1 MVVGVGTGMWKAH
14 AHVYVNG
21 QGHVQVVP
29 RGYSPALPAQPSC
42 NHPATLPWREVLMAV
57 PEILLDHERLDVY
70 NLAREFARAG
80 NVVVQQVPPGRADL
94 VDQFRRT
101 SLSVPLNIAEGAGEF
116 APKEKARFYRIAKRS
131 ATECA
136 AVHDHMIDLNLLHPA
151 EVKATKLLLRRI
163 IGALVK
169 LILSTER
176 IAQPRQPAAP
186 APAPARKRARA
197 PST

>member
-1 MVVGVGTGMWKAH
+1 M
-14 AHVYVNG
+14 
-21 QGHVQVVP
+21 
-29 RGYSPALPAQPSC
+29 AL
-42 NHPATLPWREVLMAV
+42 TEV
-57 PEILLDHERLDVY
+57 LLDHERLDVY
-70 NLAREFARAG
+70 KLAREHARVG

-94 VDQFRRT
+94 IDQFRRT
-101 SLSVPLNIAEGAGEF
+101 SLSIPLNIAEGAGEF

-136 AVHDHMIDLNLLHPA
+136 AILDHMIDLNLLHPA

-163 IGALVK
+163 TGALVK

-176 IAQPRQPAAP
+176 VAQPRPPAAP
-186 APAPARKRARA
+186 APARTRVRA

>member
-1 MVVGVGTGMWKAH
+1 
-14 AHVYVNG
+14 
-21 QGHVQVVP
+21 
-29 RGYSPALPAQPSC
+29 
-42 NHPATLPWREVLMAV
+42 MAMQ
-57 PEILLDHERLDVY
+57 EILLDHEKLDVY
-70 NLAREFARAG
+70 NLARELARAG

-94 VDQFRRT
+94 VDQFRRN

-136 AVHDHMIDLNLLHPA
+136 AVLDHMIDLSLLHPA

-163 IGALVK
+163 TGALVK

-176 IAQPRQPAAP
+176 IAQPRPAA
-186 APAPARKRARA
+186 APAPARKRVRA

>member
-1 MVVGVGTGMWKAH
+1 MAI
-14 AHVYVNG
+14 
-21 QGHVQVVP
+21 P
-29 RGYSPALPAQPSC
+29 
-42 NHPATLPWREVLMAV
+42 EV
-57 PEILLDHERLDVY
+57 LLDHERLDVY
-70 NLAREFARAG
+70 KLARELARVG

-136 AVHDHMIDLNLLHPA
+136 AVLDHMIDLNLLHPA

-176 IAQPRQPAAP
+176 LTQPRQVT
-186 APAPARKRARA
+186 APAPARTRARA

>member
-1 MVVGVGTGMWKAH
+1 M
-14 AHVYVNG
+14 
-21 QGHVQVVP
+21 
-29 RGYSPALPAQPSC
+29 AL
-42 NHPATLPWREVLMAV
+42 TEV
-57 PEILLDHERLDVY
+57 LLDHERLDVY
-70 NLAREFARAG
+70 NLARELARVG

-94 VDQFRRT
+94 IDQFRRT
-101 SLSVPLNIAEGAGEF
+101 SLSIPLNIAEGAGEF
-116 APKEKARFYRIAKRS
+116 APREKARFYRIAKRS

-136 AVHDHMIDLNLLHPA
+136 AVLDHMTDLNLLHPA
-151 EVKATKLLLRRI
+151 EIKATKLLLRRI

-176 IAQPRQPAAP
+176 TAQPRPPA

>member
-1 MVVGVGTGMWKAH
+1 MAI
-14 AHVYVNG
+14 
-21 QGHVQVVP
+21 Q
-29 RGYSPALPAQPSC
+29 
-42 NHPATLPWREVLMAV
+42 EV
-57 PEILLDHERLDVY
+57 LLDHERLDVY
-70 NLAREFARAG
+70 NLARELARVG

-136 AVHDHMIDLNLLHPA
+136 AVIDHMIDLNLLHPA
-151 EVKATKLLLRRI
+151 EVKTTKLLLRRI

-176 IAQPRQPAAP
+176 LTQPRPSSAP
-186 APAPARKRARA
+186 APTRKRVRA

>member
-1 MVVGVGTGMWKAH
+1 
-14 AHVYVNG
+14 
-21 QGHVQVVP
+21 
-29 RGYSPALPAQPSC
+29 
-42 NHPATLPWREVLMAV
+42 MAV
-57 PEILLDHERLDVY
+57 QEVLLDHEKLDVY
-70 NLAREFARAG
+70 NLARELARVG

-131 ATECA
+131 ATETA
-136 AVHDHMIDLNLLHPA
+136 AILDHMVDLNLLHPA
-151 EVKATKLLLRRI
+151 EVNGAKLLLRRI

-176 IAQPRQPAAP
+176 IAEPRPSSAP
-186 APAPARKRARA
+186 ASTHKRVRA
-197 PST
+197 SAT